1 MTGAVRNPDVIVVGA
16 GSAGCVLAARLSE
29 DPDVEVLLLEA
40 GPATPTVDASLLASR
55 AADTVATT
63 YLRGRGV
70 GGVSAVHALVAMPGE
85 PGDYDGWARDFGLT
99 AWSWRDVEPWF
110 DRAQVP
116 RRQPTDDE
124 IGSVS
129 RALMAAVDGARPAPL
144 AGDDQGRPVS
154 TAAAYLRAAV
164 GRSNLEVRADSD
176 VAHVVF
182 IDDRAAGVQLADG
195 TIVEGGCVVLAAGA
209 IQSPAILLR
218 SGLRRRGIGAN
229 LHDHPSV
236 PFSIELR
243 EPAGSGVA
251 WVGAIATRSSGS
263 GRDGDVQLLALE
275 RAGVN
280 QLDTGVLFAAV
291 MHVRSRGRVVLRGDG
306 VQVDFDMLADD
317 ADATAMAAAIED
329 AQRALDHP
337 AFRSVGAPMDAD
349 VSEAGVRAAL
359 GDYVHAAGTCRMGTA
374 TDPMAVVDEHCRLI
388 GVRGLLVADASVIP
402 ALPRAG
408 THLPTVM
415 IAERVAAWL
424 AVELRDG

>member
-1 MTGAVRNPDVIVVGA
+1 MTDAGRNPDVIVVGA
-16 GSAGCVLAARLSE
+16 GAAGCILAARLSD
-29 DPDVEVLLLEA
+29 DPEREVLLLEA

-55 AADTVATT
+55 SAASPPST

-85 PGDYDGWARDFGLT
+85 PEDYDAWARDFGLA
-99 AWSWRDVEPWF
+99 AWSWREVEPWF
-110 DRAQVP
+110 ERLLVP
-116 RRQPTDDE
+116 RRQPVDDE
-124 IGSVS
+124 VGPVS
-129 RALMAAVDGARPAPL
+129 RALIAAVDGAHPPPL
-144 AGDDQGRPVS
+144 ASDERGRPVS
-154 TAAAYLRAAV
+154 TAGAYLGGAAK
-164 GRSNLEVRADSD
+164 RSNLEVRIDSD

-209 IQSPAILLR
+209 VQSPAILLR

-236 PFSIELR
+236 PFSIELS
-243 EPAGSGVA
+243 EQASAGTA
-251 WVGAIATRSSGS
+251 WVGAIASLSSGRS
-263 GRDGDVQLLALE
+263 AQRDIQLLALE

-291 MHVRSRGRVVLRGDG
+291 MQVRSRGRVVLRGDG
-306 VQVDFDMLADD
+306 VEVNFDMLADD
-317 ADATAMAAAIED
+317 TDATAMRVAIEE

-337 AFRSVGAPMDAD
+337 SFRGVGTLIDAD
-349 VSEAGVRAAL
+349 LSDDGIRAAL
-359 GDYVHAAGTCRMGTA
+359 GDYVHAAGSCRMGTA
-374 TDPMAVVDEHCRLI
+374 DDPWAVVDEHCRLI
-388 GVRGLLVADASVIP
+388 GVRRLFVADASVIP

-408 THLPTVM
+408 THLPTAM

-424 AVELRDG
+424 SAELRAG